1 MLTCAYG
8 GVPQPSVLWYT
19 LTGDTRTNIRVNNPE
34 YIVGSTLMETVLIIR
49 IVDDEDDVIYGCEA
63 TNTVDGTVVMEK
75 IELDI
80 DICCKQLSLS
90 TYVAMYVI
98 TSFSIP

>member
-1 MLTCAYG
+1 MLTCTYG

-19 LTGDTRTNIRVNNPE
+19 LTGDTRTNIPVNNAE
-34 YIVGSTLMETVLIIR
+34 YIVESTLMETVLIIR

-63 TNTVDGTVVMEK
+63 TNTVNDTVVMEK

-80 DICCKQLSLS
+80 DICCKQISLS
-90 TYVAMYVI
+90 TYVRSYVCYHLI
-98 TSFSIP
+98 